1 MYIASDNGGKATS
14 VVTSGPAEFL
24 RARPRGVYTVMRV
37 LAPSAA
43 REPIA
48 VSQLRFHLAR
58 LATSTRSPDD
68 AADAA
73 RVAADDLRAPVV
85 AAAEAC
91 VHTWV
96 RSAMLRT
103 PQAPTARHVLM
114 VTVLVLRGGGAG
126 CTSGGALRVHCMA
139 MPTVGTSSCVAL
151 CRGHRRAPRAKH
163 SSWLDARLPLEAQKR
178 DGVGEVVMV
187 RGDGAAL
194 EGLVSNL
201 FVVRR
206 GVLFTARGDVLHGS
220 ARELVIEACAA
231 AVPPVEVCF
240 VAPRAL
246 GGGDLAAA
254 AGVGT
259 GAPEAEAR
267 DAPRSVREW
276 DEAFLTSVVK
286 LVQPVV
292 EVRSRGGFGLDGGTA
307 AADGEAV
314 AASHRLAV
322 GPITQALA
330 ACVRSR
336 LGEFA
341 TPRPAVA
348 AAGGV
353 GGEVAAVSVGAGA
366 EAADDST

>member
-1 MYIASDNGGKATS
+1 MDVRVESDDGGAATS

-24 RARPRGVYTVMRV
+24 RARPHGAYTVMRV

-43 REPIA
+43 GEPIA

-58 LATSTRSPDD
+58 LATSTRTADD

-73 RVAADDLRAPVV
+73 LVGAADDLRALVV
-85 AAAEAC
+85 AAAQAC
-91 VHTWV
+91 VHKWI
-96 RSAMLRT
+96 RSASRCSSRE
-103 PQAPTARHVLM
+103 PTAPHVLM
-114 VTVLVLRGGGAG
+114 VTVLLLRRDGDGNGGGA
-126 CTSGGALRVHCMA
+126 SGSALRVHCMA
-139 MPTVGTSSCVAL
+139 MPTVGASSCVAL
-151 CRGHRRAPRAKH
+151 CRGKRRAPRAKH
-163 SSWLDARLPLEAQKR
+163 SSWLNARLPLEAQKR
-178 DGVGEVVMV
+178 DGVGEVVML
-187 RGDGAAL
+187 RRDGAAL

-231 AVPPVEVCF
+231 AVPPIGVCF

-254 AGVGT
+254 AAAAGVGT
-259 GAPEAEAR
+259 DGAEAEVR

-292 EVRSRGGFGLDGGTA
+292 EVRCREGFGADGGATATAGGGA
-307 AADGEAV
+307 AAAH
-314 AASHRLAV
+314 HRLAV
-322 GPITQALA
+322 GPITQRLA
-330 ACVRSR
+330 ASVRSR
-336 LGEFA
+336 LGKFA
-341 TPRPAVA
+341 VPRAT
-348 AAGGV
+348 
-353 GGEVAAVSVGAGA
+353 E
-366 EAADDST
+366 DR